1 MNEKK
6 LAIVDLS
13 RERVNITQTPEPLQR
28 SLLGGRGLNS
38 YYLYNMLK
46 PGIDP
51 LKPSNILI
59 FGTGFL
65 TGTLVPN
72 SSRFNVSAKSP
83 ESGILGD
90 ANCGGYFAAELR
102 YAGFDRLIIK
112 GKAKK
117 PSYLYVEDGKIEI
130 WDARDYWGLDT
141 TDVQLSLRKDLGQVE
156 SAVCGV
162 AGENLVRFA
171 CVRTGVKN
179 AAGRGGMG
187 AVMGSKNLKAVVARG
202 KQGIEIA
209 HPEEMLEVAEELK
222 GFIMNSKITPILGSV
237 GTPLLY
243 EVSNKLG
250 AIRTKNSQLNAWS
263 DTLNADEI
271 EKYVDKMIGCSS
283 CIVHCRHRNNLG
295 GEGPEYTAI
304 GLLGAN
310 LGIEDTANVIELNNI
325 CNELGLDISSSGTI
339 LAWVYE
345 LYERGMIDKN
355 ITGEDLRFGDFE
367 LSKRLLHQ
375 ISRRE
380 GFGNV
385 LAESTRNVNRFGK
398 KSADVLIAVKGLPQ
412 SDPHDV
418 RYMKAFALGIAT
430 SSRGADHLR
439 SRPTL
444 EIFFNL
450 PNEVRERIY
459 GKGVPNDPTSYVG
472 KEKTVYFSDN
482 IFSVIDCLG
491 VCKFICH
498 GFNSPHFVDYEWMG
512 KLIHAASGWDYT
524 KKDLQEVG
532 MRVIDL
538 ERMFNNREGIS
549 RKDDT
554 LPKRYFDDP
563 SPMKIAKGH
572 HIDRKEFAGMLSR
585 YYKLR
590 GWTQNGIVMQERIR
604 ELERLGEPDMGKE
617 KRSEKSGKNGR
628 AGRIGRQGGLEA
640 QKDQKGHQEKTAQKK
655 KGGSK

>member
-1 MNEKK
+1 MFHKK

-13 RERVNITQTPEPLQR
+13 REKVNITQTPE
-28 SLLGGRGLNS
+28 SLTRKYLGGRGLNG
-38 YYLYNMLK
+38 YYLLKMLK

-51 LKPSNILI
+51 LKTSNVLI

-65 TGTLVPN
+65 TGTLIPN

-102 YAGFDRLIIK
+102 YAGFDRIIVK
-112 GKAKK
+112 GKAKG
-117 PSYLYVEDGKIEI
+117 PRYLHAEDGTIEI
-130 WDARDYWGLDT
+130 RDAEDYWGMDT
-141 TDVQLSLRKDLGQVE
+141 TEVQQSLRKDLGQVE

-202 KQGIEIA
+202 KGGIEVS
-209 HPEEMLEVAEELK
+209 HPQEMLDIVEELK
-222 GFIMNSKITPILGSV
+222 DYIMDSKITPILGSV

-263 DTLNADEI
+263 DSLNADEI

-283 CIVHCRHRNNLG
+283 CIVHCRHRNKLG

-310 LGIEDTANVIELNNI
+310 LGIENTADVIELNNI

-339 LAWVYE
+339 LAWMYE
-345 LYERGMIDKN
+345 LFEQGTIDKKLA
-355 ITGEDLRFGDFE
+355 GEELRFGDFE
-367 LSKRLLHQ
+367 LTKRLLRMT
-375 ISRRE
+375 SRRE
-380 GFGNV
+380 GFGDV
-385 LAESTRNVNRFGK
+385 IAESTRNVKRFGK
-398 KSADVLIAVKGLPQ
+398 RSADILIAVKGLPQ

-450 PNEVRERIY
+450 PSEVRQRIY
-459 GKGVPNDPTSYVG
+459 GKGVPNDPTSLKG
-472 KEKTVYFSDN
+472 KEKTIFFSDN
-482 IFSVIDCLG
+482 IFATIDCLG
-491 VCKFICH
+491 ICKFICH
-498 GFNSPHFVDYEWMG
+498 GFNSPHFVDYEWMI
-512 KLIHAASGWDYT
+512 KLIHSASGWKFT
-524 KKDLQEVG
+524 RKELETVG
-532 MRVIDL
+532 KRVIDT
-538 ERMFNNREGIS
+538 ERIFNNREGVT

-554 LPKRYFDDP
+554 LPKRYFDEP
-563 SPMKIAKGH
+563 SKLNIAKGH
-572 HIDRKEFAGMLSR
+572 HIDRKEFSKALSR

-590 GWTQNGIVMQERIR
+590 GWTENGLVRADRIK
-604 ELERLGEPDMGKE
+604 ELEALQELENNGG
-617 KRSEKSGKNGR
+617 SGNKSKSPGTKPNVKMAAPAR
-628 AGRIGRQGGLEA
+628 KA
-640 QKDQKGHQEKTAQKK
+640 KGSK
-655 KGGSK
+655 KGGST

>member
-1 MNEKK
+1 MKNKK
-6 LAIVDLS
+6 LAINDLS
-13 RERVNITQTPEPLQR
+13 KRKITIKHTPD
-28 SLLGGRGLNS
+28 SLKKKFLGGRGLNS
-38 YYLYNMLK
+38 YYLYNMIK

-51 LKPSNILI
+51 FSPENVLI

-83 ESGILGD
+83 ETGILGD

-117 PSYLYVEDGKIEI
+117 PSYLYVSDRKIEI
-130 WDARDYWGLDT
+130 VDAKEYWGMDT
-141 TDVQLSLRKDLGQVE
+141 TEIQKSLRTDLGHVE

-179 AAGRGGMG
+179 AAGRCGLG
-187 AVMGSKNLKAVVARG
+187 AVMGSKNLKAIAARG
-202 KQGIEIA
+202 TDGIEVA
-209 HPEEMLEVAEELK
+209 NPDEMLETVEELK
-222 GFIMNSKITPILGSV
+222 EYIMKSKITSILGTV

-243 EVSNKLG
+243 EVSNVLG

-263 DTLNADEI
+263 DTLNADVI
-271 EKYVDKMIGCSS
+271 ETFVDKMISCSS

-295 GEGPEYTAI
+295 GEGPEYTAV

-339 LAWVYE
+339 LAWAYE
-345 LYERGMIDKN
+345 LYEKGIIDKKM
-355 ITGEDLRFGDFE
+355 TGEELRFGDFE
-367 LSKRLLHQ
+367 LSKRLLHN

-380 GFGNV
+380 GFGDI
-385 LAESTRNVNRFGK
+385 LAESTRNVKRFGE
-398 KSADVLIAVKGLPQ
+398 KSKDYLIAVKGLPQ

-418 RYMKAFALGIAT
+418 RYIKAFALGIAT

-444 EIFFNL
+444 EIFMKL
-450 PNEVRERIY
+450 PPEVKDRIY
-459 GKGVPNDPTSYVG
+459 GKDIPNDPTSYVA
-472 KEKTVYFSDN
+472 KEKTVFFSDN
-482 IFSVIDCLG
+482 IFAAIDCLG

-498 GFNSPHFVDYEWMG
+498 GFNSPHFVDYIWM
-512 KLIHAASGWDYT
+512 KRLIHCASGWVFNE
-524 KKDLQEVG
+524 KDIQEVG
-532 MRVIDL
+532 KRVIDI

-549 RKDDT
+549 KKDDT

-563 SPMKIAKGH
+563 MPLKLSKGH
-572 HIDRKEFAGMLSR
+572 HIDRKEFDKMLSR
-585 YYKLR
+585 YYKIR
-590 GWTQNGIVMQERIR
+590 NWTDDGIVKKERV
-604 ELERLGEPDMGKE
+604 KV
-617 KRSEKSGKNGR
+617 
-628 AGRIGRQGGLEA
+628 LEA
-640 QKDQKGHQEKTAQKK
+640 LT
-655 KGGSK
+655 

>member
-1 MNEKK
+1 MLNKK
-6 LAIVDLS
+6 LGIIDLS
-13 RERVNITQTPEPLQR
+13 KEKVSIKQTPD
-28 SLLGGRGLNS
+28 SLKKLFLGGRGLNN
-38 YYLYNMLK
+38 YYLYKMLK

-51 LKPSNILI
+51 FSPDNVLI

-83 ESGILGD
+83 ETGFLGD

-102 YAGFDRLIIK
+102 YAGFDRLIIH

-117 PSYLYVEDGKIEI
+117 PCYLYVTDNTIEI
-130 WDARDYWGLDT
+130 KDAKDYWGMDT
-141 TDVQLSLRKDLGQVE
+141 TEVQQTLKKDLGQVE
-156 SAVCGV
+156 AAVCGV

-179 AAGRGGMG
+179 AAGRCGLG
-187 AVMGSKNLKAVVARG
+187 AVMGSKQLKAVVAKG

-209 HPEEMLEVAEELK
+209 HPKEMLETVEELK
-222 GFIMNSKITPILGSV
+222 EYIMNSKISSILGSV

-243 EVSNKLG
+243 EVSNTLG

-263 DTLNADEI
+263 ESLNAEVV
-271 EKYVDKMIGCSS
+271 ETFVDKMIGCSS
-283 CIVHCRHRNNLG
+283 CIIHCRHRNKLG
-295 GEGPEYTAI
+295 GEGPEYTAL

-310 LGIEDTANVIELNNI
+310 LGIEDPVHVIELNNV

-339 LAWVYE
+339 LGWVFE
-345 LYERGMIDKN
+345 LYEKGIIDKEM
-355 ITGEDLRFGDFE
+355 TGEKLCFGDFE
-367 LSKRLLHQ
+367 LAKKLLHQ

-380 GFGNV
+380 GFGDI
-385 LAESTRNVNRFGK
+385 LAESTRNVERFGK
-398 KSADVLIAVKGLPQ
+398 TSKDILIAVKGLPQ

-418 RYMKAFALGIAT
+418 RYIKAFALGIAT

-444 EIFFNL
+444 EIFLNL
-450 PNEVRERIY
+450 PQEVRDRIY
-459 GKGVPNDPTSYVG
+459 GKGVPGDPTSYKG

-482 IFSVIDCLG
+482 IFAAIDSLG
-491 VCKFICH
+491 ICKFICH
-498 GFNSPHFVDYEWMG
+498 GFNSPHFIDYTWMK
-512 KLIHAASGWDYT
+512 KLIHCSSGWQF
-524 KKDLQEVG
+524 KEKDIQEIG
-532 MRVIDL
+532 KRVIDI
-538 ERMFNNREGIS
+538 ERMFLNREGIS

-563 SPMKIAKGH
+563 MPLKIAKGH
-572 HIDRKEFAGMLSR
+572 HIDRKEFDKMLSR

-590 GWTQNGIVMQERIR
+590 GWDNDGQVKKERVK
-604 ELERLGEPDMGKE
+604 ELEELM
-617 KRSEKSGKNGR
+617 
-628 AGRIGRQGGLEA
+628 
-640 QKDQKGHQEKTAQKK
+640 
-655 KGGSK
+655 